1 MLCGDHDALAGGPPV
16 MAMLMQNAN
25 SANVAPDS
33 AAVARGLGR
42 EDLFTCVHEQFM
54 TATAKYA
61 DILLPAAMFLEY
73 DDLYYGLGHTHLTVG
88 PAVLDRYED
97 CRTNHELICALAQR
111 LGSNQPSFRMSAIEL
126 LDATL
131 RASGRGTWDEAAAR
145 GWVDFA
151 EGFEASHFLD
161 GFPSSDGRFHFKPDW
176 AAVGPY
182 HAGLKPLPDHLENY
196 ERASEELPFRLV
208 VPPARGFLNTTFT
221 ETPGSVAREGEPRA
235 LIHRGGCGP
244 ARRRRRH
251 RWCGSAMRAARCAA
265 RPAVADGAAGRRH
278 RRGQL
283 AERRLSR
290 RRRHQR
296 ADRRRSGAAQWRR
309 RLPRHGGVDA
319 RGLERHGD

>member
-1 MLCGDHDALAGGPPV
+1 MLCGEPDALAGGPPV

-73 DDLYYGLGHTHLTVG
+73 DDIYYGLGHTHLTVG

-111 LGSNQPSFRMSAIEL
+111 LGSNQPSFRMSAVEL

-145 GWVDFA
+145 GWIDCA

-182 HAGLKPLPDHLENY
+182 HAGLK
-196 ERASEELPFRLV
+196 
-208 VPPARGFLNTTFT
+208 
-221 ETPGSVAREGEPRA
+221 
-235 LIHRGGCGP
+235 
-244 ARRRRRH
+244 
-251 RWCGSAMRAARCAA
+251 RAARPSRELRAGE
-265 RPAVADGAAGRRH
+265 RGAAVPPGR
-278 RRGQL
+278 
-283 AERRLSR
+283 A
-290 RRRHQR
+290 
-296 ADRRRSGAAQWRR
+296 AGA
-309 RLPRHGGVDA
+309 RLPQHDLHRDA
-319 RGLERHGD
+319 GLDRSARASRAR